1 MGPLLL
7 QYGDEDEV
15 QFVQECAFTFQF
27 LFGFRV
33 LDDQIDDEV
42 ADSYILVS
50 TFCTIRS
57 FTCVYSQ
64 YSP

>member
-1 MGPLLL
+1 
-7 QYGDEDEV
+7 
-15 QFVQECAFTFQF
+15 
-27 LFGFRV
+27 V